1 MKFLIDVMGPSQILL
16 GSDYPFPLG
25 EQNPG
30 MLIESMD
37 LDKTIKQKIFSENAL
52 NWLGLKKSDLL

>member
-1 MKFLIDVMGPSQILL
+1 
-16 GSDYPFPLG
+16 
-25 EQNPG
+25 
-30 MLIESMD
+30 MD